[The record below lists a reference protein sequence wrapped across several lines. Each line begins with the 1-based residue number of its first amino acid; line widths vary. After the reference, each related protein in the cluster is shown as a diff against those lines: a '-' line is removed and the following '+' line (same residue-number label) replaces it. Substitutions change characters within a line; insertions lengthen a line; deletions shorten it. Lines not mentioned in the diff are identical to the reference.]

1 MWGAYARLGAYLA
14 GRARAGVAEVTLTF
28 AQVEALVGHPLP
40 DRARTRTAW
49 WSNAPEH
56 PSRVGSYHW
65 YGWLSVGWEATP
77 DVPGGAVTF
86 RYRPR
91 PNGPRPRGARR

>member
-28 AQVEALVGHPLP
+28 AQIEAFVGQPP
-40 DRARTRTAW
+40 PKVAQARAAW
-49 WSNAPEH
+49 WRNVAARYEAE
-56 PSRVGSYHW
+56 SYAW
-65 YGWLSVGWEATP
+65 YGWVSVGWEAAA

-86 RYRPR
+86 RYRCPTA
-91 PNGPRPRGARR
+91 PA